1 MQQRRRRV
9 SNMNSET
16 RALNL
21 VPMVVEQTS
30 RGERAYDIYSR
41 LLKER
46 VVFLVG
52 PVDDHTANV
61 IVAQLL
67 YLESENP
74 DKDINLYINSPG
86 GSVSAGLAIYDTMQ
100 FIKPDVSTMCV
111 GQAASMGAL
120 LLTAGTK
127 GKRYCLPHSRVMIHQ
142 PLGGYQGQATD
153 IEIHTREILKIRS
166 QLNDL
171 LAKHTGQSVETIA
184 NDTERDNF
192 MGPVEA
198 KQYGLIDELIESR
211 KSDAGRKK

>member
-1 MQQRRRRV
+1 MKQHRRRV
-9 SNMNSET
+9 SNMDNET

-46 VVFLVG
+46 VIFLVG

-67 YLESENP
+67 FLESENP

-120 LLTAGTK
+120 LLTAGAK

-171 LAKHTGQSVETIA
+171 LAFHTGQSVETIA
-184 NDTERDNF
+184 TDTERDNF
-192 MGPVEA
+192 MGPAEA
-198 KQYGLIDELIESR
+198 KEYGLIDELIESR
-211 KSDAGRKK
+211 KDDSGQDK